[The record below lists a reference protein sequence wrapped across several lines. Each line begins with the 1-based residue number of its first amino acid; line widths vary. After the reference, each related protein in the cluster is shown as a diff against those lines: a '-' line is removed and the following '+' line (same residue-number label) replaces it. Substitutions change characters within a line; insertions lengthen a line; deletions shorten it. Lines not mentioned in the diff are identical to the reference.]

1 MYVKSIFSLYLYI
14 QTARNYCPLTKL
26 RYIET
31 LGQANA
37 LVMDGAK
44 YSECAP
50 AAIEEPLA
58 LLLFGAQV
66 IVDVE

>member
-14 QTARNYCPLTKL
+14 QTARNYCPFTEL
-26 RYIET
+26 RYIKT

-37 LVMDGAK
+37 LVMDKAK

-50 AAIEEPLA
+50 AAIEEPRSS
-58 LLLFGAQV
+58 FWSSRPQV
-66 IVDVE
+66 ILS